1 MSITSAEEVQE
12 LAERYKP
19 GTGKD
24 RYARFC
30 EDLLDFE
37 RTYVFNQIAEALESN
52 RQTLVI
58 GGNGLGKSY
67 GTSALAIA
75 ALYCNPN
82 TVVPVT
88 AGNGDTVK
96 NSIWKNVKSL
106 WRNSPLFGDYKD
118 NDRSLHTE
126 IDDKWFLECHSPKN
140 PEDLEGDHNNSV
152 VYIIEEAEKP
162 GVTEDHIDS
171 ARSTLAEDDHILVL
185 CNPPTDEGNI
195 VYDLATRDSWS
206 VLRFPTWDSRNA
218 RVDRGVINKDKIGG
232 LSGVGKMREDWVE
245 YHDEDWPG
253 VEAAIKLSSPYLDSE
268 GEPTIRPS
276 EKEKDN
282 PGFRADL
289 HTKWYKRRVGILPPQ
304 GAETWRP
311 FSVSDVKAAYK
322 RREYDATPCNTAGID
337 VARSNDKTVL
347 TGKHGPHIRVHYAQ
361 EGTNHATQ
369 KDTIRERLIDLE
381 SPEIA
386 IDAVGEGSGLAD
398 ELDTAFSGVHRFSNG
413 AKPRKENDYYDCWAE
428 ALDLFG
434 DFLDNGGVIHS
445 ERLREELIVAAR
457 VVEFSTKTLRSRNG
471 DVIEATAKSKIKDS
485 LGHSPDYLDSALM
498 TNWIDMAEQ
507 TTVTYRSGNSPRTG
521 STL

>member
-12 LAERYKP
+12 LAQRYKP
-19 GTGKD
+19 GTGTD

-162 GVTEDHIDS
+162 GVTGEHIDS

-195 VYDLATRDSWS
+195 VYELANRDSWN
-206 VLRFPTWDSRNA
+206 VLRFPTWESRNA
-218 RVDRGVINKDKIGG
+218 RVDRGIVDDEKIGG

-253 VEAAIKLSSPYLDSE
+253 VEEAILVSSPYLD
-268 GEPTIRPS
+268 GNGNPTIRPS
-276 EKEKDN
+276 EKDREN
-282 PGFRADL
+282 PDFQADL
-289 HTKWYKRRVGILPPQ
+289 HTKWYKRRVGIVPPQ

-311 FSVSDVKAAYK
+311 FTITGVEQAYHREFHNVRHTPEALGVDIADKSDRTKAIGLHGDKAVL
-322 RREYDATPCNTAGID
+322 EYDSQKSLP
-337 VARSNDKTVL
+337 
-347 TGKHGPHIRVHYAQ
+347 AQ
-361 EGTNHATQ
+361 ESDLIEKIHNWPDMDGCVDGIGRGAQIAQELASRFPRFREFGNNEVPTNDDYRH
-369 KDTIRERLIDLE
+369 KWEHGLKLIGDWLEVGSFDDGDL
-381 SPEIA
+381 
-386 IDAVGEGSGLAD
+386 
-398 ELDTAFSGVHRFSNG
+398 
-413 AKPRKENDYYDCWAE
+413 Y
-428 ALDLFG
+428 
-434 DFLDNGGVIHS
+434 
-445 ERLREELIVAAR
+445 EELKVAAR
-457 VVEFSTKTLRSRNG
+457 VIEYSRNHLKSRG
-471 DVIEATAKSKIKDS
+471 KVIEATSKDEVKQA
-485 LGHSPDYLDSALM
+485 LGRSPDTLDALLM
-498 TNWIDMAEQ
+498 CLYARETDSMEKKASPTFNW
-507 TTVTYRSGNSPRTG
+507 
-521 STL
+521 